1 LNVSIGGT
9 TVGTQYSQLKVTGT
23 ASLGGTLTVGLVNS
37 FTPTIGQTFTILSA
51 HSISGTFTNS
61 TIAINSGEQ
70 FDVSYTSTG
79 VVLTVVATTPSNS
92 GNTPAPAL
100 AVAATKSA
108 VSKPVAVASTLRHP
122 IAVRGGGV
130 SKPILVAGVTSHATE
145 VSNLRSWEHVP
156 VAPSWERLQGVSVTR
171 SPLAANLGAMRSD
184 LAQRID
190 RGSVQGTI
198 PVRAPF
204 AGLSGVFNS
213 HRVPVRTFTPL
224 LPKVR

>member
-1 LNVSIGGT
+1 
-9 TVGTQYSQLKVTGT
+9 
-23 ASLGGTLTVGLVNS
+23 
-37 FTPTIGQTFTILSA
+37 
-51 HSISGTFTNS
+51 
-61 TIAINSGEQ
+61 
-70 FDVSYTSTG
+70 VSYTSTG

-108 VSKPVAVASTLRHP
+108 LSKPVAVASTLRHP
-122 IAVRGGGV
+122 IAVGGGV
-130 SKPILVAGVTSHATE
+130 RKPILVAGVTSHATE

-198 PVRAPF
+198 PVRAPL
-204 AGLSGVFNS
+204 AVLSGVSNS